1 MNSASNNTYISKRMM
16 SLYQEE
22 RQKKLVTNQVSASQ
36 NALPLKTFSAEEE
49 K

>member
-1 MNSASNNTYISKRMM
+1 MNSASSNTYISKRMM

-22 RQKKLVTNQVSASQ
+22 RQKKQQTNQIGGSQ
-36 NALPLKTFSAEEE
+36 NALPQKTFSAEEE